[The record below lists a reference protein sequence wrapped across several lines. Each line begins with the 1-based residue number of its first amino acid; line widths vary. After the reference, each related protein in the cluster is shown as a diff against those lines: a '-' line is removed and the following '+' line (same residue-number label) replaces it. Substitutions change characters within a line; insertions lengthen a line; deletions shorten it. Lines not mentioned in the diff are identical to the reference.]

1 MKLTNTFDVSR
12 PADEVWEAFADV
24 PAVAQ
29 CLPGADLT
37 ADKGDGAYE
46 GSVQIKLGPMTA
58 KFEGE
63 AAVTR
68 NDGEKAGHIEGKGVD
83 RSGGSRGQVKVDYT
97 VAASDGGSAVTVD
110 ADISLSGAIAQF
122 GRSGLV
128 EEITKRL
135 IDEFVQCLEAKMSAE
150 TVEEAAEIEAGEV
163 KGLSLFLSGLMSWLG
178 ELLKKLFG
186 WGRKLVESGIKWVRG
201 MLDRRRS
208 GSGDK

>member
-1 MKLTNTFDVSR
+1 MQLTNRFEVKR
-12 PADEVWEAFADV
+12 PVDAVWKAFADV

-37 ADKGDGAYE
+37 ADKGDGTYE

-63 AAVTR
+63 ANVSRDDAT
-68 NDGEKAGHIEGKGVD
+68 KKGHIDGKGVD
-83 RSGGSRGQVKVDYT
+83 RSGGSRGQVKVDYL
-97 VAASDGGSAVTVD
+97 VAAGDGGSTVTVD

-135 IDEFVQCLEAKMSAE
+135 IDEFVECLEAKMSAE
-150 TVEEAAEIEAGEV
+150 TVEEAATIEAGEV
-163 KGLSLFLSGLMSWLG
+163 KGLSLFLSGLMSWIG
-178 ELLKKLFG
+178 KFFKRLFN
-186 WGRKLVESGIKWVRG
+186 RG
-201 MLDRRRS
+201 DE
-208 GSGDK
+208 

>member
-1 MKLTNTFDVSR
+1 MTLTNAFELGR
-12 PADEVWEAFADV
+12 PVDDVWEAFADV
-24 PAVAQ
+24 PSVAQ

-63 AAVTR
+63 ATVTR
-68 NDGEKAGHIEGKGVD
+68 DDAAKTGHIAGKGVD

-97 VAASDGGSAVTVD
+97 VAAANGGAEVTVD

-135 IDEFVQCLEAKMSAE
+135 IGEFVECLEAKMSAP
-150 TVEEAAEIEAGEV
+150 T
-163 KGLSLFLSGLMSWLG
+163 
-178 ELLKKLFG
+178 
-186 WGRKLVESGIKWVRG
+186 RRG
-201 MLDRRRS
+201 S
-208 GSGDK
+208 

>member
-1 MKLTNTFDVSR
+1 MQLTNTFEVKR
-12 PADEVWEAFADV
+12 PVDAVWNAFADV

-63 AAVTR
+63 ATVTR
-68 NDGEKAGHIEGKGVD
+68 DDDTKTGHIEGKGVD
-83 RSGGSRGQVKVDYT
+83 RSGGSRGQVKVDYAI
-97 VAASDGGSAVTVD
+97 AAIASGSEVTVN

-135 IDEFVQCLEAKMSAE
+135 IDEFVDCLEAKMSAE
-150 TVEEAAEIEAGEV
+150 TAEEAAAIEAGDV
-163 KGLSLFLSGLMSWLG
+163 KGFSLFLSGLMSWIG
-178 ELLKKLFG
+178 KLFKRLF
-186 WGRKLVESGIKWVRG
+186 GR
-201 MLDRRRS
+201 
-208 GSGDK
+208 GD